1 MSEFKIIDSHTH
13 FLVKGTDII
22 SVKERYVDSFG
33 ERKWNILQ
41 DKNRYIQKRWSK
53 AFNFPNPNPVED
65 TIEETASKWLLELE
79 KNNIEKIVFA
89 TAGNQATSNEN
100 MKRIV
105 SIAPDKFVGYAF
117 MNIFAENAAGELD
130 KALTEYGLKGLK
142 ILAPDLEKKLDDK
155 SLYPLWEV
163 AEKHK
168 VPVLIHFGILGGAGG
183 IAKHENISPI
193 ILHDIA
199 RAFPEVPF
207 IVPHF
212 GCGQTK
218 DLLQVAWVCPNIYID
233 TSGSNQWVNWM
244 PYKLTVKDL
253 FKKFYETVGPQRIL
267 FGTDSMWFP
276 RGFVRRY
283 YEDQLRDCV
292 EIGMTDD
299 EIKMIFNTNI
309 RNLLNI

>member
-1 MSEFKIIDSHTH
+1 MSDFKIIDSHTH
-13 FLVKGTDII
+13 FLVKGTDI
-22 SVKERYVDSFG
+22 VGTKEKYIDSFG
-33 ERKWNILQ
+33 EKKWNILQ
-41 DKNRYIQKRWSK
+41 DKNRYIQKRWTK
-53 AFNFPNPNPVED
+53 AFNFPNPDPVED
-65 TIEETASKWLLELE
+65 SIEETAAKWLLELE
-79 KNNIEKIVFA
+79 KNSIEKIIFA
-89 TAGNQATSNEN
+89 TAGNQATSNKN
-100 MKRIV
+100 MKKIV
-105 SIAPDKFVGYAF
+105 AIAPDKFVGYAF
-117 MNIFAENAAGELD
+117 QDIFAKNAAGELE

-142 ILAPDLEKKLDDK
+142 ILAPDLEGRLDDK

-168 VPVLIHFGILGGAGG
+168 IPVLIHFGILGGAGG
-183 IAKHENISPI
+183 IAKHVNISPI

-233 TSGSNQWVNWM
+233 TSGSNQWTNWM
-244 PYKLTVKDL
+244 PYKITVKDL

-276 RGFVRRY
+276 RGFVKRY

-292 EIGMTDD
+292 ELGMTEE
-299 EIKMIFNTNI
+299 EIKMIFNTNMK
-309 RNLLNI
+309 NLLDL